1 MRKDEAVARNAKE
14 MARDPRYLNA
24 LADRF
29 EEATHLSEKQKTILL
44 AVLRGAASRAQ
55 RGELLPGE
63 NR

>member
-1 MRKDEAVARNAKE
+1 MSNSKE
-14 MARDPRYLNA
+14 VARDPEYLIA

-44 AVLRGAASRAQ
+44 AVLRGAVSRAQ

-63 NR
+63 KQ